1 MVDEEIIYFHQQVDK
16 PDGILSIVIPDN
28 VSYSNHLTE
37 IKVKKEVVN
46 GTFSERSL
54 TIWVNIEIRIYK
66 QDNLFVENI
75 LNRNHVYI
83 NLLLKNIVY

>member
-54 TIWVNIEIRIYK
+54 TI
-66 QDNLFVENI
+66 
-75 LNRNHVYI
+75 
-83 NLLLKNIVY
+83 